1 MKQYHNRMNIALL
14 IGGPS
19 AFVESRRSTKKGVNS
34 LIILTSWLIWKHRN
48 SSVFDGAT
56 PSVNEVLRQFRDEY
70 KLWCLAGAK
79 KLLALCLDWVGTFG

>member
-1 MKQYHNRMNIALL
+1 MHCRVKKEY
-14 IGGPS
+14 
-19 AFVESRRSTKKGVNS
+19 KKGVNS

-48 SSVFDGAT
+48 SSIFDGAT

-79 KLLALCLDWVGTFG
+79 KLLALRLDGGGTSS